1 MNSQRHTPRPQ
12 DDDDVDPRWW
22 YVPTAVTGTALLVA
36 LAGFIAL
43 PSSAPIDPAAVLS
56 QEFPILPAAPSDSS
70 VPDAAGGDYARD
82 SGAEPPATF

>member
-1 MNSQRHTPRPQ
+1 MNSQRRTPRPQ

-22 YVPTAVTGTALLVA
+22 YVPTVVTGAALVVA

-43 PSSAPIDPAAVLS
+43 PAAEPIDPAPVLS
-56 QEFPILPAAPSDSS
+56 QEFPILPAAPADTS
-70 VPDAAGGDYARD
+70 VPDAASGDYARD